1 MGRSSLRLPAVETVT
16 AAWSS
21 MLGSAAPPQPSR
33 TVETPTLLAASM
45 PVDQVDPRPP
55 RIPQATPSPG
65 PSRTALLPTA
75 VARPRP
81 TLRPI
86 PAPAIDAQE
95 VVLVNLDTGRILW
108 QLNGRAARA
117 PASLTKIFTAM
128 VAVDLLGLNTLA
140 TVPAAIRQLPADP
153 HSLGRHP

>member
-1 MGRSSLRLPAVETVT
+1 MGRSALRVPAVVMVI
-16 AAWSS
+16 AALSS
-21 MLGSAAPPQPSR
+21 ILGSAAPPQPSR

-95 VVLVNLDTGRILW
+95 VVLVNLDTGRFCG
-108 QLNGRAARA
+108 NRTAGRRGHR
-117 PASLTKIFTAM
+117 PASPRFS
-128 VAVDLLGLNTLA
+128 
-140 TVPAAIRQLPADP
+140 PPW
-153 HSLGRHP
+153 SLST